1 MRTPLKV
8 LSAYS
13 YTANGNA
20 RAGAMRWPGHDAC
33 LIRVL
38 EFIDPMKK
46 MLRNLPG
53 ILMTLG
59 WRLQAGLALAVL
71 LPVVAAV
78 LCDTWIG
85 QAEEDNAS
93 IVATHQRIL
102 AFQDLRSL
110 LLEAE
115 SAQRGFLVNG
125 DLQYQMNYDQTVPR
139 IRALAG
145 QMVDRY
151 AEVPRNGPPRDARKV
166 QQLSVEIGEK
176 LSEMDIG
183 VGYARNGD
191 LERGREL
198 VNTNRG
204 FELAASIGRHIDELL
219 SNEHTILE
227 AERSA
232 RLRVVLYVR
241 LAVATAWV
249 LVLILNLGLLLLFS
263 SLLAQKSRQARDMTQ
278 RHAVLDAR
286 INEKTDELKALSM
299 DYQMG
304 VERERAKLARDL
316 HDELGSILTA
326 TKMDISWVQR
336 EIKEQYPAIF
346 EKLKRTLRNL
356 DQGIQFKRRVVQE
369 LHPSLLSTFGLIA
382 SVRSLAEDA
391 GQRSNWQMELALP
404 DDDTPIDETLAL
416 IIYRIVQESLS
427 NAAKYAKAGK
437 VSIGLM
443 VDDEHMK
450 LEIEDDGAGCDLDN
464 LPGDTHGLQGI
475 RHRATAI
482 GGKVEFRSEP
492 GKGLFTRVLLPRTF
506 SKEKQHPK
514 VLS

>member
-1 MRTPLKV
+1 
-8 LSAYS
+8 
-13 YTANGNA
+13 
-20 RAGAMRWPGHDAC
+20 
-33 LIRVL
+33 
-38 EFIDPMKK
+38 MKK

-53 ILMTLG
+53 MLMALG

-71 LPVVAAV
+71 LPVLAAF
-78 LCDTWIG
+78 LSDTWIG
-85 QAEEDNAS
+85 QAEEDNTA
-93 IVATHQRIL
+93 IIATHQRIR
-102 AFQDLRSL
+102 AFQDLQRL

-125 DLQYQMNYDQTVPR
+125 DLQYQMAYDQTVPK
-139 IRALAG
+139 IRQLSG

-151 AEVPRNGPPRDARKV
+151 AEVQPNSPPRDARRV
-166 QQLSVEIGEK
+166 QQLSIEIGEK

-183 VGYARNGD
+183 ISYARNGD

-204 FELAASIGRHIDELL
+204 FELAASISRRIDDLL
-219 SNEHTILE
+219 TNEHQILE
-227 AERSA
+227 QERAA

-241 LAVATAWV
+241 LAVAAAWV
-249 LVLILNLGLLLLFS
+249 LVLILNLGLLLLFAN
-263 SLLAQKSRQARDMTQ
+263 LLAQKNRQARDMAQ

-286 INEKTDELKALSM
+286 IHEKTSALTALSM

-304 VERERAKLARDL
+304 VERERAKLAREL

-382 SVRSLAEDA
+382 SIRSLAEDA
-391 GQRSNWQMELALP
+391 AQRSNWQMELSLP
-404 DDDTPIDETLAL
+404 DDETKIDETLSL

-427 NAAKYAKAGK
+427 NAAKYAQASK
-437 VSIGLM
+437 IGITLM

-450 LEIEDDGAGCDLDN
+450 LEIEDNGVGCNLDN

-482 GGKVEFRSEP
+482 GGKLEMRSEP
-492 GKGLFTRVLLPRTF
+492 GKGMYTRVLLPRTF
-506 SKEKQHPK
+506 IKEKQHPK